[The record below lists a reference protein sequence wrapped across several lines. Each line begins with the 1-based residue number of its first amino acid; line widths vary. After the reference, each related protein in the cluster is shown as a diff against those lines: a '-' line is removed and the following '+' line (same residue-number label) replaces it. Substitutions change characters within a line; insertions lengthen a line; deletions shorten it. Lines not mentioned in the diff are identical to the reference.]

1 MYLCTCVIGVSIF
14 ASLYNFSIGFW
25 NCSECVVNEVFNLI
39 MYTRFQHDF
48 YITRCSCRL
57 TVSRRVPLV
66 KQVLPT
72 FPENLTSLVF
82 NEVHVAESSVFCV
95 AFYGVFFVLL
105 SVLFLD
111 IVIVCL
117 SINNL

>member
-1 MYLCTCVIGVSIF
+1 
-14 ASLYNFSIGFW
+14 
-25 NCSECVVNEVFNLI
+25 
-39 MYTRFQHDF
+39 
-48 YITRCSCRL
+48 
-57 TVSRRVPLV
+57 V

-72 FPENLTSLVF
+72 LPENLTSLVF
-82 NEVHVAESSVFCV
+82 NEFHVAESSVFCV

-117 SINNL
+117 SINNFSLIIYLVSSNFSDIKSSFIIKHVGVVVVVIVL

>member
-1 MYLCTCVIGVSIF
+1 M
-14 ASLYNFSIGFW
+14 
-25 NCSECVVNEVFNLI
+25 
-39 MYTRFQHDF
+39 
-48 YITRCSCRL
+48 
-57 TVSRRVPLV
+57 

-72 FPENLTSLVF
+72 LPENLTSLVF
-82 NEVHVAESSVFCV
+82 NEFHVAESSVFCV

-117 SINNL
+117 SINNFSLIIYLVSSNFSDIKSSFIIKHVGVVVVVIVL

>member
-1 MYLCTCVIGVSIF
+1 MCSKQNIPLLFMYP
-14 ASLYNFSIGFW
+14 
-25 NCSECVVNEVFNLI
+25 
-39 MYTRFQHDF
+39 RFQHDF
-48 YITRCSCRL
+48 DITRCSCRL

-72 FPENLTSLVF
+72 LPENLTSLVF
-82 NEVHVAESSVFCV
+82 NEFHVAESSVFCV

-117 SINNL
+117 SINNF